1 MLAVYKNNKN
11 LAKKDISGELKPFF
25 LAWGY
30 SVAASAE
37 IDR

>member
-25 LAWGY
+25 WLGDTA
-30 SVAASAE
+30 VAASSE